1 MRSMVDIE
9 VLIDKDRV
17 DPLVKILTREKNE
30 QVENIIDAIEN
41 VTENDFP
48 RIPATGD
55 EGIEFVSQR
64 EIIRVYTEG
73 RKIFLQTEE
82 AVFVCRKTISALEE
96 ELNPSRF
103 IRISQSE
110 IVNVYKVKRFDINM
124 AGTIGVEFENG
135 MKSWASRSCVKG
147 IKKMLKA

>member
-9 VLIDKDRV
+9 IEIDAERI
-17 DPLVKILTREKNE
+17 DPLVKILTREKNR

-48 RIPATGD
+48 RIPATGED
-55 EGIEFVSQR
+55 GLEFVSQR
-64 EIIRVYTEG
+64 EIVRVYTEG
-73 RKIFLQTEE
+73 RKILIQTEE
-82 AVFVCRKTISALEE
+82 AVFVCRKTITALEE

-135 MKSWASRSCVKG
+135 VKSWASRSCVKG
-147 IKKMLKA
+147 IKKMLRA

>member
-9 VLIDKDRV
+9 VEIDRDRV

-30 QVENIIDAIEN
+30 QIERIIDAIEN

-48 RIPATGD
+48 RIPATGED
-55 EGIEFVSQR
+55 GLEFVSQR

-73 RKIFLQTEE
+73 RKILIQTED
-82 AVFVCRKTISALEE
+82 AVYVCRRTISALEE
-96 ELNPSRF
+96 ELNPARF

-110 IVNVYKVKRFDINM
+110 IVNVYKVKRFDINL

-135 MKSWASRSCVKG
+135 MKSWASRSCVRD
-147 IKKMLKA
+147 IKRMLKA